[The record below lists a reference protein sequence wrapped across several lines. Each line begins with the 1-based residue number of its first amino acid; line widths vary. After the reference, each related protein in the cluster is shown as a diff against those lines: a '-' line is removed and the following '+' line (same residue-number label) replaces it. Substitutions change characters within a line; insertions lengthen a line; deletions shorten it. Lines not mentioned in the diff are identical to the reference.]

1 MENTWNESS
10 SPIDLPNATVILV
23 LGIISI
29 VGCCCTYGTVGIIC
43 SIIAIVLA
51 KSASGLYAANPQ
63 KYTESSYK
71 NVNAGKICAWIGLIP
86 SVLYVVFM
94 IFLVATL
101 GFAVLT
107 NPNVIYDYFGIPS
120 PY

>member
-1 MENTWNESS
+1 MENTWNES
-10 SPIDLPNATVILV
+10 PIELPNATVILV

-43 SIIAIVLA
+43 GIIAIVMA
-51 KSASGLYAANPQ
+51 QSASGLYAANPQ

-86 SVLYVVFM
+86 SVLYLILIV
-94 IFLVATL
+94 FLVATL
-101 GFAVLT
+101 GWAFFT
-107 NPNVIYDYFGIPS
+107 DPNVIYDHFGIQP

>member
-1 MENTWNESS
+1 MENSWNE
-10 SPIDLPNATVILV
+10 PQIELPNATVVLV

-29 VGCCCTYGTVGIIC
+29 VGCCCTYGIIGIVC
-43 SIIAIVLA
+43 GIIAIAMA
-51 KSASGLYAANPQ
+51 KSASDLYVANPQ

-86 SVLYVVFM
+86 SVLYIVFI
-94 IFLVATL
+94 IFLIATL

-107 NPNVIYDYFGIPS
+107 DPSVIYEYFGIQP